1 MKTTGSLLR
10 KKYIWLPAVLTV
22 YFLFMTFR
30 FGIRLLEHG
39 ESLKFWLTA
48 GSETAVIIA
57 LYFVLKRRQEYRE
70 RREADVNRDLPG
82 NVNQENNNGN

>member
-1 MKTTGSLLR
+1 MKTSSSPFR
-10 KKYIWLPAVLTV
+10 KKYIWLPAALTI

-30 FGIRLLEHG
+30 FGVRLLEQG

-70 RREADVNRDLPG
+70 RREADMNSGIAG
-82 NVNQENNNGN
+82 NVNQEKH